1 MNLDARVCERLA
13 ARCKDGYD
21 DDLKRSESGDDFTRS
36 ESVDDLTRSES
47 GDWCVG
53 LGGVA
58 RRAGRADAVCL
69 GFRSAPFTLAGEGA
83 CLGAAC
89 LPRTSLGAA
98 VIDYT
103 GGGVTV

>member
-1 MNLDARVCERLA
+1 MNLDARVCELLA

-58 RRAGRADAVCL
+58 RRAGRVDAVCL
-69 GFRSAPFTLAGEGA
+69 GFRSALFTLAAEGA

-98 VIDYT
+98 WGTLSV
-103 GGGVTV
+103 